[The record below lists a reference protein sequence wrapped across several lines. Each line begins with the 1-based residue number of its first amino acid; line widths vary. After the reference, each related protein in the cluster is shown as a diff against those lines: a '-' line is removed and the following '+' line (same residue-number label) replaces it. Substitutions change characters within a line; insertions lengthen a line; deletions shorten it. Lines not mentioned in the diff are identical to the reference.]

1 MLKEQIDA
9 DMKAALRE
17 KDADRL
23 ATLRLLKAAIVNREK
38 EAAGREL
45 DDAAVLDLIQKE
57 IKQARE
63 SLEMYRKSPAHQKQ
77 AEQMEAR
84 IATLSAYLPKQMNED
99 EIREFVKAYLERVK
113 PQSKGEFMKGL
124 MAEIQGR
131 ADKREVSRIA
141 AEVWG

>member
-23 ATLRLLKAAIVNREK
+23 ATLRLLKAAIINREK

-63 SLEMYRKSPAHQKQ
+63 SLEMYRKSPAHLKQ

>member
-9 DMKAALRE
+9 DMKEALRA

-23 ATLRLLKAAIVNREK
+23 ATLRLLKAAIIHKEK
-38 EAAGREL
+38 EAGAREL

-63 SLEMYRKSPAHQKQ
+63 SLEMYRRSPAHQKQ
-77 AEQMEAR
+77 AAQMEAR
-84 IATLSAYLPKQMNED
+84 IATLSAYLPKQMTED
-99 EIREFVKAYLERVK
+99 EIREFVKAYIQRTR

-141 AEVWG
+141 SEMWE